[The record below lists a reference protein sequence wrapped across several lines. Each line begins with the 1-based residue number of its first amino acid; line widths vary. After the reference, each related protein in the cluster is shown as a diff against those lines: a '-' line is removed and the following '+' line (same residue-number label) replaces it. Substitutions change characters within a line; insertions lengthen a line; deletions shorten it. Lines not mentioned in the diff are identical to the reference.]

1 MSEQA
6 AKQFI
11 EKWQKD
17 PNFKKKLSQ
26 AKNSDEV
33 KKVIQENG
41 FNFTKAEFK
50 AVAKQMKGKE
60 CSEEELKEIVAGSG
74 QVLPSYFE

>member
-17 PNFKKKLSQ
+17 ANFKKKLSQ

-33 KKVIQENG
+33 KKVIKESG
-41 FNFTKAEFK
+41 FNFTKAEFT
-50 AVAKQMKGKE
+50 AVAKEMRSKEE
-60 CSEEELKEIVAGSG
+60 CSAEELKEIVAGTG
-74 QVLPSYFE
+74 PAFIF